1 MLVNNPIYKS
11 FFDLDYKG
19 RENPYMYYKR
29 NEKEIIAYLKK
40 KKGHLLEDKEVV
52 KAFTAKLR
60 WRAPIGML
68 LGFDLGRI
76 LPKLEAGTV
85 TDLSTIEVEYGK
97 KMYTIEDFSRLHPVC
112 DTLEEWTSQCIEPRG
127 TDIRGLSLYD
137 VALERLSFLDI
148 DLSYV
153 TINRSELGKVNFD
166 RCVLDHTEIRRT
178 ELVACCFNE
187 SCEMDCVRFDD
198 TLIDSDFHCEIHAPY
213 ITKLRKK
220 DIRKRLLGYNPRW
233 RGFTEVRGSSF
244 YKMANDP
251 ELEHYILK
259 KQSKLNDIHAI
270 CENGIK
276 ERGIALVKTFM

>member
-40 KKGHLLEDKEVV
+40 KKRHLLEDKEIV

-76 LPKLEAGTV
+76 LPKIQAGTA

-97 KMYTIEDFSRLHPVC
+97 KMYSIEDFSRQHPVC
-112 DTLEEWTSQCIEPRG
+112 ETLEEWTSQCIEPRG

-137 VALERLSFLDI
+137 IRLEGLNLHDI

-153 TINRSELGKVNFD
+153 TINRSELDRLTFK

-178 ELVACCFNE
+178 EMVGCCFKE
-187 SCEMDCVRFDD
+187 SCEMSCVRFDD
-198 TLIDSDFHCEIHAPY
+198 TLIDSEFLCKIHAPY
-213 ITKLRKK
+213 ITSLRKK

-244 YKMANDP
+244 YEMADDP
-251 ELEHYILK
+251 ELESYILK
-259 KQSKLNDIHAI
+259 KQSILNDIHTI
-270 CENGIK
+270 CESGIK